1 MGRKKGENNV
11 EEGGSSS
18 SVSNTE
24 LPNELQILIQ
34 SLDPD
39 DFYEE
44 VQETLRVLLTEFDK
58 ASTTAIYSRLEWGEK
73 IRNKF
78 TLDHFSGFVD
88 LVKNLC
94 GRLKNKDADIYD
106 LQNVMSDCELSLA
119 RAKIWALEKEKAV
132 LQAKLDI
139 HNEISPS
146 LEKIIPKLD
155 ELREVNNQKIMEE
168 IPKIIKNVACP
179 DMKQSLESAS
189 KQIIDEVKKNGVETR
204 SFAQV
209 ALQSKHLTP
218 RSSLPP
224 SEPEGILLIKS
235 KDDSHRDYE
244 IKQKLFLDTLQS
256 HSPEVRLRSVN
267 KIYGGGIKLVAA
279 NTDEIL
285 NIRVVF
291 KEHCTEETLDK
302 FDLVIPNRRTPQ
314 IILYNITRDVD
325 QEKLKNGL
333 LAKNIFLA
341 DSTNKPHFKVEFKIA
356 ARNPRF
362 NHWVLSINPKKFND
376 IMNKE
381 GLYFQFSRLRFAE
394 FILIRQCRKCF
405 GFGHTTS
412 KCDPQEKQHCDKCSE
427 IKEEGH
433 RCRGPRCSNCKD

>member
-1 MGRKKGENNV
+1 MKR
-11 EEGGSSS
+11 
-18 SVSNTE
+18 
-24 LPNELQILIQ
+24 Q
-34 SLDPD
+34 
-39 DFYEE
+39 FY
-44 VQETLRVLLTEFDK
+44 RLLSFWH
-58 ASTTAIYSRLEWGEK
+58 YF
-73 IRNKF
+73 N
-78 TLDHFSGFVD
+78 
-88 LVKNLC
+88 
-94 GRLKNKDADIYD
+94 
-106 LQNVMSDCELSLA
+106 
-119 RAKIWALEKEKAV
+119 WALEKEKAA
-132 LQAKLDI
+132 LQAKLDL

-146 LEKIIPKLD
+146 LEMIIPKLD
-155 ELREVNNQKIMEE
+155 EIREANNQKIMEE

-179 DMKQSLESAS
+179 DIKQSLESAN
-189 KQIIDEVKKNGVETR
+189 KQIIDEIFCRFFLAG
-204 SFAQV
+204 
-209 ALQSKHLTP
+209 
-218 RSSLPP
+218 LPP
-224 SEPEGILLIKS
+224 SEPEGILLIKPN
-235 KDDSHRDYE
+235 DDSHRDYE
-244 IKQKLFLDTLQS
+244 INQKLFLDILQS

-279 NTDEIL
+279 NTDEIS
-285 NIRVVF
+285 NIREVL
-291 KEHCTEETLDK
+291 KEHCSEETLDK

-325 QEKLKNGL
+325 QERLKIGL

-341 DSTNKPHFKVEFKIA
+341 DSTNKPHFKVEFKIS

-394 FILIRQCRKCF
+394 FISIRQCRKCF

-433 RCRGPRCSNCKD
+433 RCRGPSCSNCKDFNRKARKTYGCGHSPLDQNCRSLARQKELVKNRTDYGL